1 MNKHSNPGI
10 LETTVSRR
18 EFLAGAGGLTFAF
31 ALGAGL
37 LGRASEVL
45 TAEPGVRMNAWVTIG
60 TDDSVTVMV
69 PTAEMGQ
76 GTLTALPLILAEE
89 LDADWSKVRTE
100 FAPPNPKIYG
110 NPHPLL
116 NGGQASLGS
125 IAISGYYMPMRMAG
139 AQARRVLLDAVA
151 ARWEVPI
158 GELTTDSNKVVH
170 AKSGLR
176 IAYGEIAKFATVP
189 AELPKIGVSD
199 LKQPAQF
206 RLIGRTDI
214 GRSDVPSK
222 VNGSAIYGIDVQV
235 PGMVYATVLEA
246 PVDGAK
252 AENVNAADA
261 MKIPGVT
268 RVIPMPFGVAVIGTT
283 VEATRAGRAA
293 LKTKVTWNTT
303 GVDAAKFDSE
313 KAKEEYARH
322 GRDPDPKAKPME
334 WFKKGD
340 AAAAL
345 GRATKVLE
353 STFWSE
359 HCYHAQMEPMNC
371 VAKVAADG
379 QSAEIWTGTQAP
391 ALAAFVA
398 STVLKTTPDKIRV
411 HQQLLGGGFGR
422 RLAPDIVAQAVVLA
436 NVTKQTVKLIL
447 TREDDM
453 AAFRPR
459 PMTHH
464 IIKAGLDAGGNL
476 VGWHHRMVAENVDAV
491 AAPPR
496 FKATGGKDLIGW
508 RGIDLPHYGI
518 PNVLAEGVREF
529 RGMRVQP
536 WRGIGGSHNKFVVEA
551 FLDEVA
557 QAKGVDPLALRL
569 ELTKD
574 DPRANAVIRAAAE
587 MADWKR
593 TRRGRGLG
601 IAFAEYH
608 GILSAGVAEVSLN
621 RKTGKIK
628 VHHYWVA
635 VDSGIAVQPDN
646 VHAQVEGAAIFGL
659 SAALIEEVTI
669 RGGAAVQSNFHDY
682 PVLRMSDM
690 PEIHTKIITS
700 NFVPSGV
707 GEMGVMAVAPAIA
720 NAVFQLTGKRLRHLP
735 MSPQRVKK
743 ALA

>member
-89 LDADWSKVRTE
+89 LDADWSKVKME
-100 FAPPNPKIYG
+100 FAPPIPKIYG
-110 NPHPLL
+110 NYHPLM
-116 NGGQASLGS
+116 GGAMVTVASV
-125 IAISGYYMPMRMAG
+125 AVSGYYMPLRMAG

-151 ARWEVPI
+151 ARWDVPAS
-158 GELTTDSNKVVH
+158 ELATETGKVVH

-176 IAYGEIAKFATVP
+176 ISYGEVAKFASAP
-189 AELPKIGVSD
+189 AELPKITEAE
-199 LKQPAQF
+199 LKKPSQF
-206 RLIGRTDI
+206 RLIGRTNI
-214 GRSDVPSK
+214 GRADVPSK
-222 VNGSAIYGIDVQV
+222 VDGSARYGIDVQV
-235 PGMVYATVLEA
+235 PGMVYASVLES
-246 PVDGAK
+246 PMDGAK
-252 AENVNAADA
+252 PENVNAADA

-268 RVIPMPFGVAVIGTT
+268 RVVPMPFGVAVIGST
-283 VEATRAGRAA
+283 VEATRAGRAV
-293 LKTKVTWNTT
+293 LKAKVTWNTT
-303 GVDAAKFDSE
+303 GVETAKFDSE

-322 GRDPDPKAKPME
+322 GRDPNAKAME
-334 WFKKGD
+334 VFRRGS

-345 GRATKVLE
+345 GGASKVLE
-353 STFWSE
+353 STYWSE

-371 VAKVAADG
+371 VARVAEDG
-379 QSAEIWTGTQAP
+379 KSAEIWTGTQST

-398 STVLKTTPDKIRV
+398 SGMLKTTPDKIRV
-411 HQQLLGGGFGR
+411 HQQLLGGGYGR
-422 RLAPDIVAQAVVLA
+422 RAAPDLVAQAVALA
-436 NVTKQTVKLIL
+436 NVTKQPVKLIL
-447 TREDDM
+447 TREDDL
-453 AAFRPR
+453 AAARPR

-464 IIKAGLDAGGNL
+464 ILKAGLDAGGNL
-476 VGWHHRMVAENVDAV
+476 VGWHHRLVAENVDAV

-496 FKATGGKDLIGW
+496 FKATGGKDVIGW
-508 RGIDLPHYGI
+508 RGLELPHYGI
-518 PNVLAEGVREF
+518 PNVLADAVREI

-536 WRGIGGSHNKFVVEA
+536 WRGIGAGYNKFAVEC

-569 ELTKD
+569 ELTKN
-574 DPRANAVIRAAAE
+574 DPRPNAVIRAVAE
-587 MADWKR
+587 MANWKR
-593 TRRGRGLG
+593 KRNGRGLG

-608 GILSAGVAEVSLN
+608 DTFTAGVAEVSLN
-621 RKTGKIK
+621 RKTGMIK
-628 VHHYWVA
+628 VHNYWVA
-635 VDSGIAVQPDN
+635 VDPGLVIQPVN
-646 VHAQVEGAAIFGL
+646 VHAQLESAVVYGL
-659 SAALIEEVTI
+659 SAALTEELTI
-669 RGGAAVQSNFHDY
+669 RDGAVVQTNFHDY

-690 PEIHTKIITS
+690 PEIHTRIVASDAPPT
-700 NFVPSGV
+700 GV
-707 GEMGVMAVAPAIA
+707 GEVGLPVVAPAIA